1 MLTLGRRPVGAI
13 LLVGG
18 LLLFAGG
25 STPSATADTVPAVVA
40 QRGDHSRTVT
50 AIQRALIAAGIT
62 PAGGADG
69 WYGPGTTAAVAE
81 YQRRRGLPST
91 GVVDRATATLLGVV
105 PATPL
110 LAIGKRGPEVVTM
123 QQQLLALG
131 ITVRG
136 GADGVYG
143 RYTAAAVKYFQQ
155 TRRVRPSGA
164 LDAGT
169 AALLVAAQPAVTP
182 TPTPTTIQIQTTTTV
197 PASTVPASTVP
208 ASTVPAS
215 TVPVTTVPV
224 TTVPSTPTAPD
235 LAQLAPGARGSE
247 VASLQRLLIAVGLT
261 PRGGAD
267 GIYGVST
274 TAMVRTFQ
282 TRTGLAATGIAD
294 PLTRSSL
301 AAAVQALTAPTAPAP
316 AATAASPAVG
326 GHHGAADLQ
335 FLPLPRTCAIR
346 SSFGAP
352 RSGGR
357 RHQGIDMMVPR
368 GTPIYASRAGTITKI
383 NVDYP
388 GSLAGNAVYL
398 TLPDGTYFF
407 HAHLDRVAPGI
418 TRGSHVAAGAL
429 LGYVGSTGNARG
441 PHLHLE
447 IHPRGGTAVDPYPIV
462 RSASGC

>member
-13 LLVGG
+13 LLVGA

-25 STPSATADTVPAVVA
+25 STPSATADTVPTVVA
-40 QRGDHSRTVT
+40 QRGDHSPTVT
-50 AIQRALIAAGIT
+50 AIQKALIAAGIT

-81 YQRRRGLPST
+81 YQRRHGLPST
-91 GVVDRATATLLGVV
+91 GIVERATATLLGVV

-110 LAIGKRGPEVVTM
+110 LSLGSRGPEVATM
-123 QQQLLALG
+123 QQQLLAIG
-131 ITVRG
+131 VTVRG

-169 AALLVAAQPAVTP
+169 AALLAAAQPA
-182 TPTPTTIQIQTTTTV
+182 TPTTETTIATETTATTATSS
-197 PASTVPASTVP
+197 PTTAPTTA
-208 ASTVPAS
+208 A
-215 TVPVTTVPV
+215 PVTTVPV
-224 TTVPSTPTAPD
+224 TTVPATPD
-235 LAQLAPGARGSE
+235 LAPLAPGARGSE
-247 VASLQRLLIAVGLT
+247 VASLQKLLITVGLT

-267 GIYGVST
+267 GIYGAST

-282 TRTGLAATGIAD
+282 TQMGLAATGIAD
-294 PLTRSSL
+294 PPTRRSL
-301 AAAVQALTAPTAPAP
+301 AAAVHALATPTAPTP
-316 AATAASPAVG
+316 TAIEASPAVA
-326 GHHGAADLQ
+326 GHHGAVDLQ
-335 FLPLPRTCAIR
+335 YLPLPRTCAIR

-368 GTPIYASRAGTITKI
+368 GTPIYAARAGTITKI

-418 TRGSHVAAGAL
+418 SRGSQVAAGAL

-447 IHPRGGTAVDPYPIV
+447 IHPRGGIAVDPYPII